1 MQGTLS
7 EIDIRSI
14 LQLIELGQRTG
25 QLLVETN
32 CFSASPE
39 DRFSVGTPQPEL
51 SKWFVFFN
59 NGQIAYATQGSHG
72 SLDRLQ
78 DYLRRY
84 SGVEALSPLNNSR
97 MATNAPG
104 EYSDL
109 WLLLEKRILTP
120 AQGRTILQNMVEE
133 TLFDLLSLH
142 SGYFMFEMSPTL
154 SPQLMTWEISP
165 LISKIVKQVQQ
176 WKQFHPYIQSPNA
189 CPTLTDEVQLRAML
203 AENTYNSL
211 RRWADGKTS
220 LRQLCRYLNRP
231 LFSIAK
237 AIYPYVQRGW
247 VQLIEEQPSSTAGRS
262 DSEVPR
268 VLCIDDDQ
276 TLCKT
281 VEKMLQEQGY
291 EIASTTDAIAS
302 LSLCFQTRPHLILCD
317 IAMPDLNGYEICG
330 MLRRSTLFRQTPI
343 VMLTGKDGFIDRVQ
357 ARMVGSTDYLT
368 KPFHRNELFM
378 LVEKYISRRPLLSS
392 VEELT
397 AKAS

>member
-25 QLLVETN
+25 ELLVETY
-32 CFSASPE
+32 
-39 DRFSVGTPQPEL
+39 RFSPSQENGSPLGETSQGQ
-51 SKWFVFFN
+51 SSWFVFFN
-59 NGQIAYATQGSHG
+59 NGQFAYATHSSHD

-78 DYLRRY
+78 DYLHRY
-84 SGVEALSPLNNSR
+84 SVKEVLSQLSYPGT
-97 MATNAPG
+97 ATNTPV
-104 EYSDL
+104 EYGYL
-109 WLLLEKRILTP
+109 WLLLEQKILTP
-120 AQGRTILQNMVEE
+120 IQGRIILQNMVEE

-142 SGYFMFEMSPTL
+142 SGCFMFEMSPTL

-165 LISKIVKQVQQ
+165 LITKIVKQVQQ

-189 CPTLTDEVQLRAML
+189 CPMITDEVQLRAML

-211 RRWADGKTS
+211 QRWADGKTT
-220 LRQLCRYLNRP
+220 LRQLSRYLNRS

-237 AIYPYVQRGW
+237 AIYPYIQKGW
-247 VQLIEEQPSSTAGRS
+247 IQLIEEQTFTPEGKA
-262 DSEVPR
+262 DSEVPK
-268 VLCIDDDQ
+268 VLYIDDDL
-276 TLCKT
+276 TVCKS
-281 VEKMLQEQGY
+281 VEKILQQEGY
-291 EIASTTDAIAS
+291 EISITTDAIAS
-302 LSLCFQTRPHLILCD
+302 LSLCFQTRPDLILCD
-317 IAMPDLNGYEICG
+317 IAMPDLDGYEICA

-357 ARMVGSTDYLT
+357 ARMVGSTDYLS
-368 KPFHRNELFM
+368 KPFRRNELLT
-378 LVEKYISRRPLLSS
+378 LVEKYIGRRSSLSS